1 MNHVLLLC
9 VQSRWMSIVP
19 RNKAESTYWRFFASS
34 SSLGVATSLD
44 TLCSVLRLVMAEWDP
59 LAVSRNS
66 STQVLL
72 ALSLW
77 VAQFIFVWN
86 DWGLS
91 CTLCF
96 INAFFPKDLDSTNV
110 CLIGRGKIVLI
121 MSQFI
126 SFNPDCIS
134 EVVL

>member
-1 MNHVLLLC
+1 
-9 VQSRWMSIVP
+9 
-19 RNKAESTYWRFFASS
+19 
-34 SSLGVATSLD
+34 
-44 TLCSVLRLVMAEWDP
+44 MAEWEP
-59 LAVSRNS
+59 LAVSRKS
-66 STQVLL
+66 SGYCLQ

-91 CTLCF
+91 STLCF

-110 CLIGRGKIVLI
+110 CFLSGGKILLI

-134 EVVL
+134 EVVLQ